1 MPISDFSLGCEI
13 DLKQEISMVK
23 YILMQVGASETEGRN
38 RGAKPRGEMKSNGSC
53 VLWLFATLVAHDV
66 HDDTHLSSARHCI

>member
-53 VLWLFATLVAHDV
+53 VLWLIATLLRIRNYKAN
-66 HDDTHLSSARHCI
+66 ARAFEQ